1 MGSTPAS
8 STNLNEETNVPGIL
22 LPPAIVAKTS
32 VVTSIPIAQI
42 SITLLAG
49 YMGGMAAVIANLV
62 VASASITTLQAALTP
77 AGAVS
82 PPAKVGVNTCIAA
95 VTQITTIN
103 ASIVAAGVQS
113 IALVGAPSPTFPVAG
128 QLVVTQLTA
137 LDTFITTLMVV
148 PLSV

>member
-1 MGSTPAS
+1 VGSTPAS

-22 LPPAIVAKTS
+22 LPPAVVAKTS

-49 YMGGMAAVIANLV
+49 YMGGMAAVITNLV
-62 VASASITTLQAALTP
+62 AATASITTLQAALTP

-103 ASIVAAGVQS
+103 ASIISAGVQS
-113 IALVGAPSPTFPVAG
+113 VAALGLPSPTFPVAG

-137 LDTFITTLMVV
+137 LDTFITTFMVV